1 MGDDKSLGALQQFA
15 RVLSTSSKK
24 KADLYKLRQ
33 FEQILDG
40 LNLNLTLWNFSAPRK
55 WFQFLIWW
63 HNMTLAYWL
72 ESNSAQTVTK
82 SCPSMADNSSM
93 VPCNAPRMV
102 ALMKTVPRTPRMVQ
116 PVMVRRPRVPRAGG
130 FELPQEEEEE
140 EPQEKLP
147 SRLAIPSAT
156 SASAWSSY
164 QASTSASASTSAWCQ
179 SKYQYKCLCKYQCHC
194 QN

>member
-1 MGDDKSLGALQQFA
+1 M
-15 RVLSTSSKK
+15 
-24 KADLYKLRQ
+24 
-33 FEQILDG
+33 
-40 LNLNLTLWNFSAPRK
+40 
-55 WFQFLIWW
+55 
-63 HNMTLAYWL
+63 
-72 ESNSAQTVTK
+72 ESNGAQTVTK

-179 SKYQYKCLCKYQCHC
+179 STYQYKCLCKYQCHC
-194 QN
+194 QNLCKYHQHQCPCQYKQVPVQLPGRLGQSEFQLSSPHSSCLSLHLHLYFHRPL